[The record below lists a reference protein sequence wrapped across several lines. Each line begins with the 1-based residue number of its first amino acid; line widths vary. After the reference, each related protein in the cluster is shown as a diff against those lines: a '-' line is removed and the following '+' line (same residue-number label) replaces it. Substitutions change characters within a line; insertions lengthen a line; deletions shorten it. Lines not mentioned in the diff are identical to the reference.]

1 MTTRRYTSEQLR
13 EAVAASSSVME
24 VLRRLGIKPAGGS
37 HTNIKRR
44 IDREGID
51 MSHFLGKKS
60 SHFLGGLKNGRNQP
74 KAPEEILIQ
83 MPEGSHRMHTHIL
96 RRAMKASG
104 MEERCVDCPIT
115 DTYNGK
121 PIRLEIDHIDG
132 NYLNNEVTNLAF
144 RCPNCHS
151 QTSNY
156 GNKMRRMTVKKFE
169 ELYII
174 PFFFYRQ
181 MGYSWISWEQIFLV
195 DIPRFMA
202 RYFNEEDCKDLLRKM
217 VDHSVRATS
226 HDRYRKVG
234 DYTYWSDESLN
245 NHYQQACEAASQAP
259 DLDFLD
265 NLGIVQEYHRRKR
278 LGK

>member
-1 MTTRRYTSEQLR
+1 MSSKRYTSEQLR
-13 EAVAASSSVME
+13 EAVAASTSVME

-44 IDREGID
+44 IEREEID
-51 MSHFLGKKS
+51 TSHFFGQRS
-60 SHFLGGLKNGRNQP
+60 SHFLAGNKP
-74 KAPEEILIQ
+74 KPTKSPEEILVRRPI
-83 MPEGSHRMHTHIL
+83 GSNRLEAAVL

-104 MEERCVDCPIT
+104 VEERCVDCPVV

-132 NYLNNEVTNLAF
+132 DYLNNELSNLAF

-151 QTSNY
+151 QTPNY
-156 GNKMRRMTVKKFE
+156 GNKLRRLTAKKFE

-174 PFFFYRQ
+174 PFIFYRRI
-181 MGYSWISWEQIFLV
+181 GYSWVSWESIFLTEL
-195 DIPRFMA
+195 PRFMA
-202 RYFNEEDCKDLLRKM
+202 RHFSEQDCKALLRMM

-226 HDRYRKVG
+226 HDRLRRIG
-234 DYTYWSDESLN
+234 DYTYWSDESLD
-245 NHYQQACEAASQAP
+245 NHYQQACEAACQAP